1 MTECQDI
8 VRDYVTT
15 IGEGFDCSQ
24 LPDGSLLLTTPFF
37 FADGDGVEV
46 VVREDQDRVIVSD
59 FGTTSSRLRLAGV
72 NTRSAR
78 VQALIRDTVLG
89 FDVARDGEELFAEGA
104 PDEIA
109 DLLERVTSAMRDAD
123 ALRALRADR
132 RPPSFQ
138 TRVVTYLQSQFEFVE
153 EQPTLRGQ
161 SGTEYRIT
169 AAAGTPN
176 EPVYVHALT
185 GGGSPTGRR
194 NTDHA
199 FRIFADVNGNI
210 TLKRKLIM
218 LEDETA
224 TPWRPEDLLLLSN
237 VAFVG
242 AWSSRHLAASFI
254 SGRMEPEGHLLIEAG
269 LQTQLLGESKS
280 EEPLPPEG

>member
-15 IGEGFDCSQ
+15 LGEGFDCSQ

-104 PDEIA
+104 PDELA

-123 ALRALRADR
+123 ALRVLRAER

-153 EQPTLRGQ
+153 ERPTLRGR
-161 SGTEYRIT
+161 SGTEYRVT
-169 AAAGTPN
+169 AAAGSPN
-176 EPVYVHALT
+176 EPVYIQALT

-210 TLKRKLIM
+210 ALRRKLIM

-242 AWSSRHLAASFI
+242 AWSSRNLASSFI
-254 SGRMEPEGHLLIEAG
+254 SGRMVPKGHLLIEAG
-269 LQTQLLGESKS
+269 LQTRLFQGSKW
-280 EEPLPPEG
+280 EPLPREG